1 MLIRSRSDLLTL
13 NSLRLNFFD
22 PERTMKPTKLP
33 DPHTPWLPL
42 SWVGDPKPVKTEIL
56 SDDSRRKYAAVKV
69 NKLLARICSH
79 ED

>member
-1 MLIRSRSDLLTL
+1 
-13 NSLRLNFFD
+13 
-22 PERTMKPTKLP
+22 MKPTKLP

>member
-1 MLIRSRSDLLTL
+1 
-13 NSLRLNFFD
+13 
-22 PERTMKPTKLP
+22 MKPTQLP
-33 DPHTPWLPL
+33 DTFTPWLPL

-79 ED
+79 DI